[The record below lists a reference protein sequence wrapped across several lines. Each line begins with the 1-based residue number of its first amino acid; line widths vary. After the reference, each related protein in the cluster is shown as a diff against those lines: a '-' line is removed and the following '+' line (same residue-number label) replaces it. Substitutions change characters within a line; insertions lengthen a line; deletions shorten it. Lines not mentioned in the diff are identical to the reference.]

1 MGQVE
6 SILIRKAEPGD
17 AGYVAYM
24 HGRYYHKYHGFYEGA
39 EYYFIKYLAD
49 FVHESEG
56 GRLWVAEV
64 GGVISGSVGIVRVDS
79 DTAQFRWFFVEKVHQ
94 NKGIGSELMKTAL
107 DFCRENNYTNIF
119 LWTFKGL
126 DTARRLYDKAG
137 FMLAEEKPNNG
148 WSSATIIEQKMEL
161 KLKRKLI
168 GMSYS
173 FVAKVELFEREKGWH
188 YVSVPTELSKPL
200 EHLAD
205 RGLIAVTSTVGNTSW
220 PTSLLPMGDGTHF
233 IALPARVRSK
243 EKLALGEE
251 VEVSFET
258 VQRIRYARTKGQVK

>member
-1 MGQVE
+1 ME
-6 SILIRKAEPGD
+6 YKEPIFIRKAEPGD

-24 HGRYYHKYHGFYEGA
+24 HGRYYHKYHGFCEGA

-49 FVHESEG
+49 FVHGSEG

-64 GGVISGSVGIVRVDS
+64 GGVISGSVGIVRIDS
-79 DTAQFRWFFVEKVHQ
+79 DTAQFRWFFVEKAQQ
-94 NKGIGSELMKTAL
+94 NKGIGSKLMETAL
-107 DFCRENNYTNIF
+107 EFCLENNYTNIF

-126 DTARRLYDKAG
+126 DMARHLYDKAG
-137 FMLAEEKPNNG
+137 FVLTEEKPNNE
-148 WSSATIIEQKMEL
+148 WSSATLIEQKMEL
-161 KLKRKLI
+161 KLEWRQDD
-168 GMSYS
+168 MNCS

-205 RGLIAVTSTVGNTSW
+205 RGLIAVISTVGNTSW

-233 IALPARVRSK
+233 IVLPASVRSK
-243 EKLALGEE
+243 ENLTLGKK
-251 VEVSFET
+251 VEVSFEP
-258 VQRIRYARTKGQVK
+258 RTR